1 MESGANFSGSSKRA
15 KHMNDTEDGAQ
26 KQDTRYFKILLFCL
40 WTVLILTTDKS
51 LSFSGRKTL
60 KVMQG

>member
-1 MESGANFSGSSKRA
+1 MESGANFSGSSK
-15 KHMNDTEDGAQ
+15 EDGAQ

-40 WTVLILTTDKS
+40 WTVLILTTDKPLS
-51 LSFSGRKTL
+51 LSGRKTL